1 VNELSTELAALPTLA
16 LLSAAFITYLASS
29 PEDVR
34 QRQLADWVTQFAG
47 LGLNLPDSSCCIQST
62 PSIESGNRITDQRRF
77 DICRFLTTER
87 EQLSWRT
94 QGLPSDQLSGENAV
108 VILEW
113 MNESSGTSMCPFIV
127 DPSSRSLNWLRLHLK
142 HKKVEVVNQQ
152 SSNFATTLELA
163 VRFGKS
169 LIVQEVEEIEP
180 ILFPLLSK
188 NSVSQGS
195 RSTVTLGDRT
205 VDFHPEF
212 RLFLCTRQTPN
223 TLGTV
228 KPASA
233 ASLVTVVNFVTT
245 RAGLVGQLLATSLHH
260 ERPELEQRRQELV
273 RAEENMRLE
282 LAKLEDDLLQ
292 ELANAHGNILE
303 NKELLQSLNKTK
315 QSSMTIAE
323 SLVES
328 TRLQLELDK
337 ERDVFYP
344 LAEAGS
350 RVYFALTDL
359 VKINW
364 MYQFSLNSFL
374 HLFQK
379 ALEAPRDST
388 LNTPD
393 RMAFLQ
399 KRLEALT
406 YAHVSQALF
415 KADRLM
421 FTMHLTRCLRPEA
434 ITDEEWQF
442 FIGLTGLDTPVDSVP
457 TSHWVGPERIRE
469 VMRLKVALPN
479 LYTSLRLDDSR
490 VWADWMRDTQID
502 TVQTPIGL
510 QANPPTA
517 FQLNVLAV
525 QTIRPDR
532 LHTALRQFANRCLDL
547 PNLGSPTLNLYRLYE
562 TETRAN
568 EPILLLISPGA
579 DPSQELAEA
588 AAMRFSGKS
597 GTTPDT
603 CSSYRQVAMGQG
615 QADLALRE
623 LHEAAEVGDWLCL
636 KNLHL
641 VIHWLPVLEKEINA
655 LLLSTEEPDV
665 AAMGEN
671 SKAKSA
677 AGSGRQR
684 VHEGFRLWLTAEP
697 HAGFPSAL
705 LQTCLKVS
713 YEAPPGLKRNLRRT
727 YESWT
732 RPYLAQGNSS
742 TRATALITLAWFH
755 AVVQERRSYI
765 PQGWT
770 KFYEFSYA
778 DLRVAADIIDRLLL
792 DTSSKGPVKDLWSWI
807 HGLFADAI
815 YGGRMDN
822 DFDSEVLRS
831 YLVQMFSDDT
841 VRNLRLGPLRLPGTT
856 ELRDYTTLIEAL
868 PDYDPPEHFNLPA
881 NIDRSAQRNAA
892 NRVIAQLR
900 LLSRSTGRSSKF
912 DKALWSQELGPILV
926 LWKKLNQGLQLIQH
940 RSSTTCEGL
949 LKSAN
954 KPTTDSNAEQSGGD
968 SFPFGVCSE
977 SPIVEFLRLEL
988 RNALHLI
995 HTVHTGLAGLSRACR
1010 GTQFVTAALHKLAES
1025 LLHGETP
1032 SCWLSEW
1039 PEGPEE
1045 PIPFLRDLVAKASAV
1060 QNWMALAEA
1069 NQLIQPNSAALD
1081 LADLFRP
1088 STFLNAIR
1096 QQTARQLGI
1105 SIDSLKL
1112 TSYWPNQSSQAPVYG
1127 SRYLPV
1133 RIAKLKLEGANFE
1146 SGRLA
1151 PSQLESPSLIHLPD
1165 VTVVW
1170 TEQDKPESVCPEE
1183 SICLPVYLN
1192 HTRQYL
1198 VSRLHIPCPVG
1209 TKNQWIQAG
1218 TALLLT
1224 AF

>member
-1 VNELSTELAALPTLA
+1 
-16 LLSAAFITYLASS
+16 
-29 PEDVR
+29 
-34 QRQLADWVTQFAG
+34 
-47 LGLNLPDSSCCIQST
+47 
-62 PSIESGNRITDQRRF
+62 
-77 DICRFLTTER
+77 
-87 EQLSWRT
+87 
-94 QGLPSDQLSGENAV
+94 
-108 VILEW
+108 
-113 MNESSGTSMCPFIV
+113 
-127 DPSSRSLNWLRLHLK
+127 
-142 HKKVEVVNQQ
+142 
-152 SSNFATTLELA
+152 
-163 VRFGKS
+163 
-169 LIVQEVEEIEP
+169 
-180 ILFPLLSK
+180 
-188 NSVSQGS
+188 
-195 RSTVTLGDRT
+195 
-205 VDFHPEF
+205 
-212 RLFLCTRQTPN
+212 
-223 TLGTV
+223 
-228 KPASA
+228 
-233 ASLVTVVNFVTT
+233 
-245 RAGLVGQLLATSLHH
+245 
-260 ERPELEQRRQELV
+260 
-273 RAEENMRLE
+273 
-282 LAKLEDDLLQ
+282 
-292 ELANAHGNILE
+292 
-303 NKELLQSLNKTK
+303 
-315 QSSMTIAE
+315 MTIAE
-323 SLVES
+323 SLAES

-379 ALEAPRDST
+379 ALEAPRDSA
-388 LNTPD
+388 LNVPD

-415 KADRLM
+415 KTDRLM
-421 FTMHLTRCLRPEA
+421 FTVHLTRCLRPEA

-442 FIGLTGLDTPVDSVP
+442 FIGLTGLDTSVDSALA
-457 TSHWVGPERIRE
+457 SHWVGPERIRE
-469 VMRLKVALPN
+469 VIRLKVALPK
-479 LYTSLRLDDSR
+479 LYASLRLDDCR
-490 VWADWMRDTQID
+490 VWADWMRNTQTD
-502 TVQTPIGL
+502 DFQTPIGL
-510 QANPPTA
+510 QANPPTD
-517 FQLNVLAV
+517 FQLNVLTV

-532 LHTALRQFANRCLDL
+532 LHTALRQFANRCLGL
-547 PNLGSPTLNLYRLYE
+547 PHLGSPTLNLYRLYE
-562 TETRAN
+562 TETRAT

-623 LHEAAEVGDWLCL
+623 LHEAAE
-636 KNLHL
+636 
-641 VIHWLPVLEKEINA
+641 
-655 LLLSTEEPDV
+655 
-665 AAMGEN
+665 
-671 SKAKSA
+671 
-677 AGSGRQR
+677 
-684 VHEGFRLWLTAEP
+684 
-697 HAGFPSAL
+697 
-705 LQTCLKVS
+705 
-713 YEAPPGLKRNLRRT
+713 APPGLKRNLRRT

-742 TRATALITLAWFH
+742 TRATALFTLAWFH

-792 DTSSKGPVKDLWSWI
+792 DTSSKGPVKDVWSWI

-831 YLVQMFSDDT
+831 YLVHMFSDDT
-841 VRNLRLGPLRLPGTT
+841 VQNLRLGPLRLPGTT
-856 ELRDYTTLIEAL
+856 ELRDYTTLIETL

-900 LLSRSTGRSSKF
+900 LLSRSTGKTNKF
-912 DKALWSQELGPILV
+912 DKAVWSQELGPILV

-940 RSSTTCEGL
+940 RSSATCEGL
-949 LKSAN
+949 LKSAD
-954 KPTTDSNAEQSGGD
+954 KPRTDLGAEQSRGD
-968 SFPFGVCSE
+968 SVPFSVCSE
-977 SPIVEFLRLEL
+977 SPVVEFLRLEL

-1010 GTQFVTAALHKLAES
+1010 GMQFVTAALHRLAES

-1045 PIPFLRDLVAKASAV
+1045 PISFLRDLVTKANAV
-1060 QNWMALAEA
+1060 QNWMTLAEA

-1088 STFLNAIR
+1088 STFLNAVR
-1096 QQTARQLGI
+1096 QQTARQLGV

-1112 TSYWPNQSSQAPVYG
+1112 TSYWPDQSGQAPEYG

-1151 PSQLESPSLIHLPD
+1151 PSQLDSPSLTHLPD
-1165 VTVVW
+1165 VTLVW
-1170 TEQDKPESVCPEE
+1170 IEQGNRPAEAV
-1183 SICLPVYLN
+1183 IILN
-1192 HTRQYL
+1192 TYRL
-1198 VSRLHIPCPVG
+1198 V
-1209 TKNQWIQAG
+1209 
-1218 TALLLT
+1218 LLKVFRNLILI
-1224 AF
+1224 